1 MKQIKTSSLVG
12 SSKRRILDSNNP
24 DRRSRTRSMNK
35 NLREMSYSDELPAAS
50 RAGAMNHRSV
60 APEKGQKY
68 EGGENERKRA

>member
-1 MKQIKTSSLVG
+1 
-12 SSKRRILDSNNP
+12 
-24 DRRSRTRSMNK
+24 MNR

-50 RAGAMNHRSV
+50 WAGAMNHRSV